1 MPDGAR
7 SREQVIAIVFQ
18 QELPV
23 RLLNIS
29 RSGCLLRVSRH
40 VRVGTIGRLRVALDE
55 AECADDVRVA
65 RCTAL
70 PGAAWELGIELLWV
84 STPKELRSGAPSLA
98 MRLRVSD
105 DGPIPAGPRLTGS

>member
-1 MPDGAR
+1 MPDQSC

-29 RSGCLLRVSRH
+29 PSGCLLQVSRP
-40 VRVGTIGRLRVALDE
+40 VRVGTVGRLRIALDE
-55 AECADDVRVA
+55 VECADDVRVA

-70 PGAAWELGIELLWV
+70 AGAACELGVELLWV
-84 STPKELRSGAPSLA
+84 PTPKELRSGAPSLA
-98 MRLRVSD
+98 LRVRASE
-105 DGPIPAGPRLTGS
+105 DGPLPAEPRLTGS